1 MSTTSPKPCSRRATW
16 AGCPEQPAAASSSDL
31 RFLFA
36 LVAALL
42 LIAGPAIASSTATP
56 YTVTSAE
63 ARLEPDGLPAEER
76 QVQLPFRWD
85 HAFPGRG
92 GKATYRI
99 ALPAAA
105 APASEPAAL
114 LFAGVGNQVAIE
126 FNGTPLAGFGTLGD
140 PSYDTKGTPF
150 VPVAASLQRTGAAQ
164 ELVIRTTVQRQRGA
178 ALATLQYG
186 TERELL
192 PRYRGYQR
200 WRHTSTAGKRWR
212 VASHLTCRASCSCP
226 TASAMRAWPF

>member
-16 AGCPEQPAAASSSDL
+16 AGCPERPSAGTASSSDL

-42 LIAGPAIASSTATP
+42 LIAGPAAASGTASP

-76 QVQLPFRWD
+76 RVELPFRWD

-99 ALPAAA
+99 ALPAAT

-150 VPVAASLQRTGAAQ
+150 VPVAVSLQRTGAAQ
-164 ELVIRTTVQRQRGA
+164 ELLIRTTMQRQRGA
-178 ALATLQYG
+178 ALAVPLRDMQGHTVAALNVVLSGARYQ
-186 TERELL
+186 EEAVRRDMLPLLFEAAREVRALL
-192 PRYRGYQR
+192 
-200 WRHTSTAGKRWR
+200 
-212 VASHLTCRASCSCP
+212 
-226 TASAMRAWPF
+226 